1 VNPWKSE
8 RKRDGKMGARV
19 FGFSRRSCVS
29 FIVVVFLKDK
39 MERHGLPLEHERKQS
54 SSKSKSFMNGRRRK

>member
-29 FIVVVFLKDK
+29 FIVVALLKNK
-39 MERHGLPLEHERKQS
+39 IERHGLQLEHERKQS
-54 SSKSKSFMNGRRRK
+54 SSKSKSFMNEKRRK